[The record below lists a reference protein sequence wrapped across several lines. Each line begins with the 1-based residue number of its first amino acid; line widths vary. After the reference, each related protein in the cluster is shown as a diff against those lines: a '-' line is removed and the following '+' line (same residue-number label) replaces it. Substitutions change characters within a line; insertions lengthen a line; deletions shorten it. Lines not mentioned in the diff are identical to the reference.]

1 MGLREATYRTRL
13 RVAEKVVLGFL
24 AYAPILS
31 LIQPLSLRERLLL
44 GGLNLIAAGVI
55 IVLASCPNPSPWT
68 GALRDWFPAALILL
82 AYRES
87 GLLLRP
93 DPSHH
98 LDQLFIRWD
107 RMLFESACGKTLL
120 RVAAPWLQRYLELSY
135 LLCYPLVPLGFAI
148 LMRTTS
154 VWATR
159 ALTRAGAE
167 AACDFARRQPPL
179 SPLLSKE
186 GKQGWSPADAAS
198 LASAN
203 RASVAADHFWTTVLL
218 ATLACYAVYPFFP
231 LTPPRVLFHDLP
243 GPAVQP
249 LLRKANF
256 WILDQFGVQA
266 CIFPSGHVAAVTAT
280 ALAVRD
286 YLPRLG
292 SLFLLAAASVA
303 AATVYGRYHYAA
315 DALAGALVGVAA
327 FLISRNIHR

>member
-1 MGLREATYRTRL
+1 
-13 RVAEKVVLGFL
+13 VLGFL

-31 LIQPLSLRERLLL
+31 LIYPLSLRERLLL
-44 GGLNLIAAGVI
+44 GGLNLVAAGVI
-55 IVLASCPNPSPWT
+55 ILLACCPNPCPWT
-68 GALRDWFPAALILL
+68 AALRDWFPAALILL

-93 DPSHH
+93 DASHH
-98 LDQLFIRWD
+98 LDHLFVRWD
-107 RMLFESACGKTLL
+107 RVLFESACVKTLL
-120 RVAAPWLQRYLELSY
+120 RAAAPWLQRYLELSY
-135 LLCYPLVPLGFAI
+135 LFCYPLVPLGFAI

-154 VWATR
+154 VWAAR

-167 AACDFARRQPPL
+167 AAADFARRQPPL
-179 SPLLSKE
+179 DPLLSKE
-186 GKQGWSPADAAS
+186 GKQGWSPAAAQIGRTRS
-198 LASAN
+198 DPTN
-203 RASVAADHFWTTVLL
+203 RDGVTADHFWTTVLL

-243 GPAVQP
+243 GPLVQP

-280 ALAVRD
+280 ALAIRA

-292 SLFLLAAASVA
+292 WLFLIAAASVA

-315 DALAGALVGVAA
+315 DAVAGAIVGVAA
-327 FLISRNIHR
+327 FLISRRIHR